1 MRWRLLIVGV
11 TMMLG
16 AAGLAGPALA
26 QAQGPARSTA
36 AAPSSTALFAFNS
49 GLVLN
54 GTSAVSGAKIEA
66 SSNHNGPA
74 QRWVLET
81 DGTIRLAANT
91 SLCLDVPAFNY
102 ASGVQL
108 DVYTCKGSANQ
119 QFTHAAPS
127 ASTRVLAIKPTAHP
141 SLCLNVKGGLTAN
154 AAVILYACGA
164 ATTNYVNE
172 AWATGDLTDV
182 VNKLPSA
189 AGFPL
194 NVAGGGGA
202 GAAAVAWPDRGT
214 LNEYWQT
221 TFVTISGYGE
231 EVTFQP
237 VYNTALC
244 LAPRGGES
252 LRAPLVLA
260 SCAGA
265 ASQAFAT
272 VQLNPASPVTYF
284 IATHDAR
291 YCLNYQGGAAQGH
304 PAILYSCVGAPAGN
318 DSWPT
323 SLHMLSGVTM
333 QFGTLGLPDNAGSG
347 PEPVLDVAGT
357 GSGSS
362 AVIDDFNPGF
372 PASQIWTDLQP
383 AGEPEGTP
391 ANSDGSISLHPLS
404 DVTLCLTVP
413 GANYVAG
420 QTLSVQ
426 TCDGQPDQE
435 FFRLLSPFQRNW
447 MELIPYGDGQLC
459 VHDGAAASSSNR
471 AELEPCDGWYD
482 EAWANS
488 FIGWDE
494 WAGLGATI
502 TAYQSSDTLGLT
514 GIGATGGSAVVEGAN
529 DSDVS
534 QDWNY
539 HQPLDSDYPA
549 IQSLDNTA
557 WCLGAPGNSPAGTP
571 VSASAC
577 DQQADQGFA
586 EMRVQEPGL
595 NYAEQFV
602 WEADPTLCLAQGP
615 ASGSGSTSVVLATC
629 SATDTSQAWDLN
641 G

>member
-11 TMMLG
+11 VVLLG
-16 AAGLAGPALA
+16 AAGLAGSG
-26 QAQGPARSTA
+26 QRA
-36 AAPSSTALFAFNS
+36 AAATGSPLYAFNS

-66 SSNHNGPA
+66 SSDHAGPA
-74 QRWVLET
+74 QRWLLES
-81 DGTIRLAANT
+81 DGTVRLAANPN
-91 SLCLDVPAFNY
+91 LCLDVPAFNY

-119 QFTHAAPS
+119 QFTRTAPS
-127 ASTRVLAIKPTAHP
+127 ASTPVQAIKPTAHS

-164 ATTNYVNE
+164 ATTNYINE
-172 AWATGDLTDV
+172 AWSTTNLAGQV
-182 VNKLPSA
+182 AKIPSGG
-189 AGFPL
+189 GFPL

-202 GAAAVAWPDRGT
+202 GAATEAWPDSGT
-214 LNEYWQT
+214 LNEYWQSSS
-221 TFVTISGYGE
+221 VTVGGFGQ

-244 LAPRGGES
+244 LSPQGGES

-265 ASQAFAT
+265 ASQAFVPLAF
-272 VQLNPASPVTYF
+272 NPGSPDVYY
-284 IATHDAR
+284 IAAHDAR

-318 DSWPT
+318 DTWET
-323 SLHMLSGVTM
+323 SLNLKSAVAT
-333 QFGTLGLPDNAGSG
+333 QFGTLGLPDNAASG

-362 AVIDDFNPGF
+362 AVIDDFDPGF
-372 PASQIWTDLQP
+372 PASQVWTDLPP

-413 GANYVAG
+413 GANYAAG
-420 QTLSVQ
+420 QTLQVQ

-459 VHDGAAASSSNR
+459 VHDGAAASASNR
-471 AELEPCDGWYD
+471 AELEPCDGGSD
-482 EAWANS
+482 QAWANS
-488 FIGWDE
+488 SIGWDE

-502 TAYQSSDTLGLT
+502 TAYQSSDALGLT

-549 IQSLDNTA
+549 IQSLANTA

-577 DQQADQGFA
+577 DRQADQGFA
-586 EMRVQEPGL
+586 EMRVQFPGSSS
-595 NYAEQFV
+595 ADQFV
-602 WEADPTLCLAQGP
+602 WEADPTLCLARGQ
-615 ASGSGSTSVVLATC
+615 ASGSGSTPVVLATC
-629 SATDTSQAWDLN
+629 SAADTSQAWNLN
-641 G
+641 S